1 MASHSAHLSETRKSA
16 DKSVRATGPRPHSRM
31 PAEWEPH
38 AATWLAWPH
47 YKLDWPGKFEPIPW
61 VFAEIIRYLSRHE
74 RVELIVKDATSEK
87 LARKTL
93 QRANAFNNNIRFHRW
108 PTNRVWT
115 RDSGCAF
122 VWPCGGEPALSKGA
136 ERESRTGTLARETPE
151 GQIPHPVS
159 AKNAETRVGHPVSEC
174 FPARARTPEPPT
186 EQDTKGSDVSA
197 PTSQL
202 SAIKWKFN
210 AWAKYPNWQH
220 DEKIGSWM
228 AKAVGAQEIQATFSN
243 KRVVLEG
250 GSIDVNGQGTL
261 ITTEECLL
269 SKVQQRNPGMKEK
282 DYEKVFAEY
291 LGASN
296 VIWLDAGIV
305 GDDTHGHVDDIT
317 RFVSPDTVVTCVDAD
332 PSSENYEA
340 LRENIRRLR
349 DATTESGKPLATIDL
364 PMPAPVYFEGRRLP
378 ASYAN
383 FYIANGIVLV
393 PVFNDPNDRVALD
406 ILADIFPDREVVGIY
421 CGDLIWGFGAIHCMT
436 QQQPGQGSPV

>member
-1 MASHSAHLSETRKSA
+1 M
-16 DKSVRATGPRPHSRM
+16 PRISNKNRYRM

-38 AATWLAWPH
+38 ASTWLAWPH

-61 VFAEIIRYLSRHE
+61 VFAEIIRYLSRDE
-74 RVELIVKDATSEK
+74 RVELIVKDAPEEK
-87 LARKTL
+87 IARKTL
-93 QRANAFNNNIRFHRW
+93 RLAHALNENVRFHRW
-108 PTNRVWT
+108 PTDRIWT

-122 VWPCGGEPALSKGA
+122 VFPCGADTPV
-136 ERESRTGTLARETPE
+136 RE
-151 GQIPHPVS
+151 
-159 AKNAETRVGHPVSEC
+159 
-174 FPARARTPEPPT
+174 
-186 EQDTKGSDVSA
+186 GSS
-197 PTSQL
+197 L
-202 SAIKWKFN
+202 SAVKWQFN
-210 AWAKYPNWQH
+210 AWAKYPNWKH
-220 DEKIGSWM
+220 DEKVGSLM
-228 AKAVGAQEIQATFSN
+228 ARTAGANEIQAAFN
-243 KRVVLEG
+243 KKRVVLEG

-269 SKVQQRNPGMKEK
+269 SRVQQRNPGMKK
-282 DYEKVFAEY
+282 QDYEKIFAEY

-296 VIWLDAGIV
+296 IIWLGSGIA

-332 PSSENYEA
+332 PAGENYEA
-340 LRENIRRLR
+340 LRDNVRRLR
-349 DATTESGKPLATIDL
+349 GATVENGKPLATIDL

-383 FYIANGIVLV
+383 FYIANRTVLV

-436 QQQPGQGSPV
+436 QQQPAMLE

>member
-1 MASHSAHLSETRKSA
+1 
-16 DKSVRATGPRPHSRM
+16 M

-47 YKLDWPGKFEPIPW
+47 FRGDWPAKFEPIPW
-61 VFAEIIRYLSRHE
+61 VYAEIIRYLSRHE
-74 RVELIVKDATSEK
+74 RVELIVKDAAAEK
-87 LARKTL
+87 MARKTL
-93 QRANAFNNNIRFHRW
+93 KRAHALNNDVRFHRW

-122 VWPCGGEPALSKGA
+122 VLRGAGALARDPSGAKAHSSSRALSARLEAVPFHGSADRCGLTRERGSAQHGA
-136 ERESRTGTLARETPE
+136 SARSGSTRERRGSTPHS
-151 GQIPHPVS
+151 GDPKS
-159 AKNAETRVGHPVSEC
+159 
-174 FPARARTPEPPT
+174 
-186 EQDTKGSDVSA
+186 
-197 PTSQL
+197 SQL
-202 SAIKWKFN
+202 AAIKWRFN
-210 AWAKYPNWQH
+210 AWAKYPNWQR
-220 DEKIGSWM
+220 DEKIGSLM
-228 AKAVGAQEIQATFSN
+228 AKIVGAQEVQPMFGKN
-243 KRVVLEG
+243 RVVLEG
-250 GSIDVNGQGTL
+250 GSIEVNGRGTL

-269 SKVQQRNPGMKEK
+269 SRVQQRNPGMKRG
-282 DYEKVFAEY
+282 DYDKVFAEY
-291 LGASN
+291 LGATN
-296 VIWLDAGIV
+296 VIWLDSGIV

-349 DATTESGKPLATIDL
+349 DATTEDGKPLATIDL

-383 FYIANGIVLV
+383 FYIANGVVLV

-406 ILADIFPDREVVGIY
+406 IFADIFPDREIVGIY

-436 QQQPGQGSPV
+436 QQQPAAP

>member
-1 MASHSAHLSETRKSA
+1 MREQSFVDRRRGT
-16 DKSVRATGPRPHSRM
+16 PYRM

-61 VFAEIIRYLSRHE
+61 VYAEIIRYLSRGE
-74 RVELIVKDATSEK
+74 RVELIVKDAAAEK
-87 LARKTL
+87 DARKVL
-93 QRANAFNNNIRFHRW
+93 KRAHALNENVRFHRW

-122 VWPCGGEPALSKGA
+122 VVPCGADALVGPTSGAKALESSGELSGTA
-136 ERESRTGTLARETPE
+136 EAVPSRAGWNGSSSRHTESQEP
-151 GQIPHPVS
+151 QPV
-159 AKNAETRVGHPVSEC
+159 AESVTRVEQRSRAEARSFSVELIGTAEAVPVENESGL
-174 FPARARTPEPPT
+174 A
-186 EQDTKGSDVSA
+186 
-197 PTSQL
+197 
-202 SAIKWKFN
+202 AIKWQFN
-210 AWAKYPNWQH
+210 AWAKYPNWQK
-220 DEKIGSWM
+220 DNKIGSLM
-228 AKAVGAQEIQATFSN
+228 AKAAGAGEIAATFKN
-243 KRVVLEG
+243 KPVVLEG
-250 GSIDVNGQGTL
+250 GSIEVNGQGTL

-269 SKVQQRNPGMKEK
+269 SKVQHRNPGMKRG

-291 LGASN
+291 LGIRN
-296 VIWLDAGIV
+296 VIWLGSGVV

-317 RFVSPDTVVTCVDAD
+317 RFVSADTVVTCVDAD
-332 PSSENYEA
+332 PASENYEA

-349 DATTESGKPLATIDL
+349 DASTEDGKPLATIDL

-383 FYIANGIVLV
+383 FYIANAAVLV

-406 ILADIFPDREVVGIY
+406 IFADIFPDREVVGIY

-436 QQQPGQGSPV
+436 QQQPAL